1 MPNTQFKEIT
11 IDADKNIVATGPY
24 EPGLTN
30 VNDTDWHLIGTPVVV
45 FMVVK
50 NESNTTGNPDEGDP
64 DIVADGIG
72 YMNPPTPG
80 QPGSWTGTIDA
91 APGSANAQMG
101 VGDTVRAVG
110 AAIQVKNDRLDP
122 KNPPVVE
129 VVTWCVR
136 KTITA
141 APAPSPA

>member
-11 IDADKNIVATGPY
+11 LNTTNHTITATGPY

-50 NESNTTGNPDEGDP
+50 NKDNPDGTPNENGDP
-64 DIVADGIG
+64 VIVADGVG
-72 YMNPPTPG
+72 YMDPPVPG
-80 QPGSWTGTIDA
+80 EPGSWTGTIEVD
-91 APGSANAQMG
+91 PQDPDPANLKMK
-101 VGDTVRAVG
+101 VGNNVRAVG
-110 AAIQVKNDRLDP
+110 AAIQVKNDSNDP
-122 KNPPVVE
+122 KNPPTVE

-136 KTITA
+136 QTIT
-141 APAPSPA
+141 PA

>member
-1 MPNTQFKEIT
+1 MPNTQFKSIT
-11 IDADKNIVATGPY
+11 LDADHNLAATGPY

-30 VNDTDWHLIGTPVVV
+30 ANDTDWHLIGTPVVV

-50 NESNTTGNPDEGDP
+50 NEPTTSGTPDEGDP

-72 YMNPPTPG
+72 YMNPPSPG
-80 QPGSWTGTIDA
+80 EPGSWSGTIQAD
-91 APGSANAQMG
+91 PGSANLQMG

-110 AAIQVKNDRLDP
+110 AAIQFKNDRNDP
-122 KNPPVVE
+122 QNPPVVE

-141 APAPSPA
+141 A